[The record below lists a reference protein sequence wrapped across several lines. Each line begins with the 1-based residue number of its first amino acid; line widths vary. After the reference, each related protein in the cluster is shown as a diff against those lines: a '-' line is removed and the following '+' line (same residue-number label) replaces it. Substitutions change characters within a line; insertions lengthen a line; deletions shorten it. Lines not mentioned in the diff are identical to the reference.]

1 MGVLQKQLTSTSGF
15 RSPGFSVDGSGNL
28 SAASID
34 TTGGLTIAGLPFI
47 TGNSLATTI
56 IGSSLK
62 TLGQLTELHAG
73 ATGQSLD
80 DVLTV
85 TSTGITTSALT
96 KVSLNNGLLVID
108 PSTAPNQVSVAADLT
123 VSGTLSATSATTST
137 SATTGAVVVTGGA
150 GIGKNLYV
158 GGNTY
163 ITGNTYIGGQN
174 IKALAAA
181 LAVALS

>member
-15 RSPGFSVDGSGNL
+15 RSPGFSVDGLGNL

-56 IGSSLK
+56 TGSSLK
-62 TLGQLTELHAG
+62 TLGQLTALHAG
-73 ATGQSLD
+73 ADSALD

-108 PSTAPNQVSVAADLT
+108 PSVAPNQVSVAADLT

-150 GIGKNLYV
+150 GIGENLYV

>member
-1 MGVLQKQLTSTSGF
+1 MIVKYIPLESKSGF
-15 RSPGFSVDGSGNL
+15 KSTGFSVDKDGNL

-56 IGSSLK
+56 TGSSL
-62 TLGQLTELHAG
+62 TSLGQLTSLHAG
-73 ATGQSLD
+73 IDSALN

-85 TSTGITTSALT
+85 TSSGVITSALT
-96 KVSLNNGLLVID
+96 TVSLNNGLLTID
-108 PSTAPNQVSVAADLT
+108 PVAAPNQISINADLT
-123 VSGTLSATSATTST
+123 VSGTVSATSTTAST
-137 SATTGAVVVTGGA
+137 SVTTGAVIVSGGT
-150 GIGKNLYV
+150 GIGENLHV
-158 GGNTY
+158 GGDTY